1 MGDADPELE
10 PPARNLM
17 QIGAGLGELIDRL
30 RIDRRYGGGKWNALG
45 RQCEP
50 DALHMLP
57 KELDTEIPAKPRRSI
72 SRAASSVARRRP
84 GSAIRL
90 RAGKAPGIRRG
101 SFVPEVDQQLAIS
114 AETDH

>member
-1 MGDADPELE
+1 MGRCMGDADPKLE

-17 QIGAGLGELIDRL
+17 QIGGGLGELIDRL

-72 SRAASSVARRRP
+72 SRDVALP
-84 GSAIRL
+84 GSRYRVPLATCAER
-90 RAGKAPGIRRG
+90 RARIGDRAHSICHRH
-101 SFVPEVDQQLAIS
+101 S
-114 AETDH
+114 ADLCA